1 MIERWIRLLSF
12 GVPVCG
18 LSLNCEVRISE
29 KGVFCKR
36 ELRPFSETPVSPT
49 ERENII
55 YRVFFFPQSAPG
67 SKTNSIRSGFA
78 SRPEFIFLHFQMFE
92 DIAPNLNIQA
102 SHITRG
108 KFLGKGTFG
117 SVFRGE
123 LRQISGNS
131 ITIAMKMPLNNDA
144 NPTMELNDAY
154 RWVKSKRRFV
164 ARKLWCCV
172 AGEIRGGG
180 GGLGGGKQKIL
191 SW

>member
-1 MIERWIRLLSF
+1 MIERSIRLLSF

-18 LSLNCEVRISE
+18 LSLNCQVRISE

-131 ITIAMKMPLNNDA
+131 ITIAMKMPLNNEVGEDARPEDIQMAEAARKRLDA

-154 RWVKSKRRFV
+154 R
-164 ARKLWCCV
+164 
-172 AGEIRGGG
+172 
-180 GGLGGGKQKIL
+180 
-191 SW
+191 

>member
-1 MIERWIRLLSF
+1 
-12 GVPVCG
+12 
-18 LSLNCEVRISE
+18 
-29 KGVFCKR
+29 
-36 ELRPFSETPVSPT
+36 
-49 ERENII
+49 
-55 YRVFFFPQSAPG
+55 
-67 SKTNSIRSGFA
+67 
-78 SRPEFIFLHFQMFE
+78 MFE

-131 ITIAMKMPLNNDA
+131 ITIAMKMPLNNEVGEDARPEDIQMAEAARKRLDA

-172 AGEIRGGG
+172 AGERRGGG
-180 GGLGGGKQKIL
+180 GWVGENTN
-191 SW
+191 S